1 MLAACGGE
9 AASGVEVVGCGIEKL
24 WGGKTGRAFAAADH
38 EYGAI
43 KQSCSCSFG
52 AGRGHRRAGRNA
64 SRLRIINIGG
74 VQRVGPFAR
83 TAGDEH
89 AAIAQKRGGMILAR

>member
-24 WGGKTGRAFAAADH
+24 CGGKIGRALLPP
-38 EYGAI
+38 I
-43 KQSCSCSFG
+43 TSMVPSSKVVSCSFG
-52 AGRGHRRAGRNA
+52 ARRGHRRARRNA

-74 VQRVGPFAR
+74 VQRVGAVAR

-89 AAIAQKRGGMILAR
+89 AASLKARRLILAR